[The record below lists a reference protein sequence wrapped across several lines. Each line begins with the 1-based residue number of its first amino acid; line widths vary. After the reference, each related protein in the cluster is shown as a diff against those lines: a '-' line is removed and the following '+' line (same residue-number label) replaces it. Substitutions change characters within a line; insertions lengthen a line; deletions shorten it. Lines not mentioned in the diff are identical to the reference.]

1 MRRMG
6 SLLSCVPAFL
16 AVLVGLAVL
25 AGLGGVA
32 VLGGLLAVATAP
44 AAGAATLAVIAHAT
58 VTLRAPATVDI
69 TLPVAVGGKLALSSG
84 TVPPAGTTIIITRT
98 DGRAT
103 KTFTV
108 ATTSSGTFSLTDGGA
123 SSVGSYT
130 YTASYAGSAT
140 TTAAA
145 GAATVR
151 VIKFSPGLSLAFN
164 ATTSTYGATTVITAH
179 LAKTYTNRTVWIYG
193 QVARHAKELI
203 GHGDVNSDGYFSLSY
218 KAANT
223 STISAAFTG
232 DARVAAGGVSHL
244 VRIRAA
250 VAESIGGYYGSSET
264 GGITYQL
271 YTTSGTLTTLSSVS
285 PDKRGQCVTLE
296 IEENDNSGAGWYFNS
311 DTSCL
316 ALNQSSQLSYPFSL
330 SAASEGTG
338 IMYRIRAD
346 YAPTSDTT
354 NLGNDSSWQYFIVY

>member
-6 SLLSCVPAFL
+6 SLLRCV
-16 AVLVGLAVL
+16 LAVL
-25 AGLGGVA
+25 AGLCRIGGVA
-32 VLGGLLAVATAP
+32 VLGGLLTVAMAP
-44 AAGAATLAVIAHAT
+44 AAGAAPLAVIAHAT

-69 TLPVAVGGKLALSSG
+69 TRPVALAGTLALSNG
-84 TVPPAGTTIIITRT
+84 TVPPAGTAITITRT
-98 DGRAT
+98 AGQAT
-103 KTFTV
+103 KAFTA
-108 ATTSSGTFSLTDGGA
+108 ATTSSGAFSLTDRSA
-123 SSVGSYT
+123 SSIGTYT
-130 YTASYAGSAT
+130 YTARYAGSAT

-151 VIKFSPGLSLAFN
+151 IIKFAPGLSLAFN
-164 ATTSTYGATTVITAH
+164 ATTSTYGAATVITAH
-179 LAKTYTNRTVWIYG
+179 LAKTYANRTVWIYG

-203 GHGDVNSDGYFSLSY
+203 GHGDVNSGGYFSLSY
-218 KAANT
+218 QATNT

-232 DARVAAGGVSHL
+232 DAHVAAGGVSHL

-250 VAESIGGYYGSSET
+250 VSASIGGYYGSSEA
-264 GGITYQL
+264 GGINWRL
-271 YTTSGTLTTLSSVS
+271 YTTSGTLTTLSTVR
-285 PDKRGQCVTLE
+285 PNKRGQCVTLE
-296 IEENDNSGAGWYFNS
+296 IWENDNSGAGWYFNS

-330 SAASEGTG
+330 SAASDGTG

-346 YAPTSDTT
+346 YAPTDPT